1 MEKFRLSNGITVL
14 FKKVPSKSVAVEV
27 MVRTGSNYES
37 SDIAG
42 ISHFIE
48 HMLFEGT
55 EKRPTSLHITN
66 EIESLGGEFNA
77 YTTGDRTA
85 YYVKVLAKNFDK
97 ALDVLSDIISNPLFS
112 EKTIE
117 KEKKVVIKEIHMVM
131 DDPRF
136 YQWVFFEKSILKKHP
151 AKNPTYGNVS
161 SVKGLTRKKIMD
173 YYKKYYIPSKIILSI
188 AGNVESVK
196 DKCEKYFSKMRK
208 AKITALPKFSE
219 PPNEKQET
227 FREKRKT
234 MSAYMIL
241 GYKVPPRM
249 HKDTYVLDVIASV
262 LGRGQSG
269 KIFDE
274 VRSKRGLAYE
284 VSVKSET
291 NLDYGLFAVQC
302 SINKEKIETA
312 KNIILGEFRK
322 LKNLKESELEEAK
335 GYIEGSYALHTEDT
349 FKMADELSFWELIQD
364 ANLEERYIEKIKK
377 VSRED
382 VARISEKYLNDKFTM
397 AVIEPR

>member
-1 MEKFRLSNGITVL
+1 MDL
-14 FKKVPSKSVAVEV
+14 FWH
-27 MVRTGSNYES
+27 R
-37 SDIAG
+37 
-42 ISHFIE
+42 
-48 HMLFEGT
+48 
-55 EKRPTSLHITN
+55 
-66 EIESLGGEFNA
+66 
-77 YTTGDRTA
+77 
-85 YYVKVLAKNFDK
+85 
-97 ALDVLSDIISNPLFS
+97 
-112 EKTIE
+112 
-117 KEKKVVIKEIHMVM
+117 
-131 DDPRF
+131 
-136 YQWVFFEKSILKKHP
+136 
-151 AKNPTYGNVS
+151 
-161 SVKGLTRKKIMD
+161 IM
-173 YYKKYYIPSKIILSI
+173 
-188 AGNVESVK
+188 
-196 DKCEKYFSKMRK
+196 
-208 AKITALPKFSE
+208 
-219 PPNEKQET
+219 ET